1 MLYTIGHG
9 AKTAEELTA
18 ALRRH
23 DISLLV
29 DVRSFPGSRRNPD
42 VSKQAMPDWLAR
54 AGITYRHE
62 PDLGGRRKPPDTP
75 LPRDQWWENPS
86 FANYA
91 AHTRTPSF
99 QAAYQQLLRDAE
111 NHNVAI
117 MCGEPTWWRCH
128 RRMIADLAT
137 QDGHPVH
144 HIMPNESLSLHST
157 SDWLTHDPS
166 TGPDETADNRE
177 LNR

>member
-9 AKTAEELTA
+9 AKTADELTA

-23 DISLLV
+23 DIDLLV

-42 VSKQAMPDWLAR
+42 VSKQAMPAWLED
-54 AGITYRHE
+54 AGIGYRHE
-62 PDLGGRRKPPDTP
+62 PDLGGRRKPPADP
-75 LPRDQWWENPS
+75 IARDRWWENQQ

-91 AHTRTPSF
+91 AHTRTPEF
-99 QAAYQQLLRDAE
+99 QAAYRRLLAEADAR
-111 NHNVAI
+111 NVAI

-137 QDGHPVH
+137 HDGRLVQ
-144 HIMPNESLSLHST
+144 HIMPNGSLSEHRMSE
-157 SDWLTHDPS
+157 WLAS
-166 TGPDETADNRE
+166 EQ
-177 LNR
+177 

>member
-9 AKTAEELTA
+9 AKTADELTA

-23 DISLLV
+23 DVTLLV

-42 VSKQAMPDWLAR
+42 VSKEAMPAWLGA
-54 AGITYRHE
+54 AGISYRHE
-62 PDLGGRRKPPDTP
+62 PDLGGRRKPPSDP
-75 LPRDQWWENPS
+75 EPRDLWWENQS

-91 AHTRTPSF
+91 AHSRTPGF
-99 QAAYQQLLRDAE
+99 QAAYRGLLRDAE
-111 NHNVAI
+111 DRDVAV

-137 QDGHPVH
+137 RDGFDVQ
-144 HIMPNESLSLHST
+144 HIMPNGTLSPHRA
-157 SDWLTHDPS
+157 SDWLTRDV
-166 TGPDETADNRE
+166 N
-177 LNR
+177 

>member
-9 AKTAEELTA
+9 AKSADELTA

-23 DISLLV
+23 DITLLV

-42 VSKQAMPDWLAR
+42 VSKQAMPRWLDA
-54 AGITYRHE
+54 AGIAYRHE
-62 PDLGGRRKPPDTP
+62 PELGGRRKPPTEP
-75 LPRDQWWENPS
+75 VQRDQWWENPS

-91 AHTRTPSF
+91 AHTRTPGF
-99 QAAYQQLLRDAE
+99 QAAYQRLLRDADTC
-111 NHNVAI
+111 NVAV

-137 QDGHPVH
+137 RDGHQVQ
-144 HIMPNESLSLHST
+144 HIMPNGSLSPHRM
-157 SDWLTHDPS
+157 SDWLTRDPPGQS
-166 TGPDETADNRE
+166 
-177 LNR
+177 

>member
-9 AKTAEELTA
+9 AKTAEEITA

-23 DISLLV
+23 SVTLLV

-42 VSKQAMPDWLAR
+42 VSKEAMPDWLGA
-54 AGITYRHE
+54 AGIAYRHE
-62 PDLGGRRKPPDTP
+62 PDLGGRRKPPSEP
-75 LPRDQWWENPS
+75 VPRDLWWQNRA

-91 AHTRTPSF
+91 AHTRTPGF
-99 QAAYQQLLRDAE
+99 QAAYERLLRDADVC
-111 NHNVAI
+111 NVAV

-137 QDGHPVH
+137 RDGHEVW
-144 HIMPNESLSLHST
+144 HIMPNGSLSPHHT
-157 SDWLTHDPS
+157 SDWLAND
-166 TGPDETADNRE
+166 
-177 LNR
+177 

>member
-9 AKTAEELTA
+9 AKTADELTA

-23 DISLLV
+23 GITLLV

-42 VSKQAMPDWLAR
+42 VSKDAMPGWLNA
-54 AGITYRHE
+54 AGIAYRHE
-62 PDLGGRRKPPDTP
+62 PDLGGRRKAPDTR
-75 LPRDQWWENPS
+75 LLRDQWWENPA

-91 AHTRTPSF
+91 AHTRTPEF
-99 QAAYQQLLRDAE
+99 RAAYERLLHDAGAGD
-111 NHNVAI
+111 VAI

-137 QDGHPVH
+137 HDGDRVL
-144 HIMPNESLSLHST
+144 HIMPNGSLTEHPP
-157 SDWLTHDPS
+157 SDWLTHDLDQA
-166 TGPDETADNRE
+166 PDN
-177 LNR
+177 